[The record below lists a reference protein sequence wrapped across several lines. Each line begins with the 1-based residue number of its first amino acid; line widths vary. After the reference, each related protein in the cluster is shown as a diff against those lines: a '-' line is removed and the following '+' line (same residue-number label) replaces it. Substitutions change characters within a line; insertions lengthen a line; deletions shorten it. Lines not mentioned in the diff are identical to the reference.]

1 MSKKIFGS
9 AYEPRSKRGGLWLL
23 LILII
28 FIIGAVTYGG
38 SLQVDEHLVS
48 DDLSSL
54 AYAFT
59 SLAQGNIE
67 GFFDGLVAGIPV
79 VAVFMVVFAIVHF
92 LFTIL
97 FKDLFKK
104 HHRTMLSFVI
114 ACYGFFDHRIYNWM
128 LSLNTFAIGA
138 IIFLTGV
145 IMVWGLTD
153 SSMSDIEKQR
163 KELRPLKEN
172 NKKSRQNLRLSR
184 NELRKLERQLGV
196 YSPKDKKRFHEELR
210 RQGRL

>member
-9 AYEPRSKRGGLWLL
+9 AYEPRSKQGGFWLL
-23 LILII
+23 LILVI

-38 SLQVDEHLVS
+38 SLQGDEHYVQ

-54 AYAFT
+54 VYAFE
-59 SLAQGNIE
+59 SLGQGNIQA
-67 GFFDGLVAGIPV
+67 FFDGLVSGIPV
-79 VAVFMVVFAIVHF
+79 LAVFMIVFAIVHF
-92 LFTIL
+92 LFALI

-104 HHRTMLSFVI
+104 HHRTMLAFII
-114 ACYGFFDHRIYNWM
+114 ACYGFFDHRVYNWM

-138 IIFLTGV
+138 IVFLTGV

-153 SSMSDIEKQR
+153 SSMSDIQKQR
-163 KELRPLKEN
+163 KELKPLREKS
-172 NKKSRQNLRLSR
+172 KKSKQNLKLSQD
-184 NELRKLERQLGV
+184 ELRKLQRQLGV
-196 YSPKDKKRFHEELR
+196 YSPKDKKEFQKTLK